1 MLIEGIWS
9 VIFSLGVSD
18 SLHPPLFLIVMEF
31 IMTYEEFKILY
42 KKLVIELL
50 RNDAPKVPNMIFS
63 KSSAK
68 IADKLSD
75 LCEEYPDYGE
85 RVDCETW
92 SEI

>member
-9 VIFSLGVSD
+9 VIFSLGVSG
-18 SLHPPLFLIVMEF
+18 SLLPLLIIMEF

>member
-9 VIFSLGVSD
+9 VIFSLGVSG
-18 SLHPPLFLIVMEF
+18 SLFPLLIIMEF

-92 SEI
+92 GEI

>member
-18 SLHPPLFLIVMEF
+18 SLFPLLIIMEF
-31 IMTYEEFKILY
+31 IMTYEQFKILY
-42 KKLVIELL
+42 KNLVIELL
-50 RNDAPKVPNMIFS
+50 RDDAPKVPNMIFS

-75 LCEEYPDYGE
+75 LCEEYPDYEE

>member
-9 VIFSLGVSD
+9 VIFSLGVSG
-18 SLHPPLFLIVMEF
+18 SLFPLLIIIMEF
-31 IMTYEEFKILY
+31 IMTYEQFKILY
-42 KKLVIELL
+42 KNLVIELL
-50 RNDAPKVPNMIFS
+50 RDDAPKVPNMIFS

-75 LCEEYPDYGE
+75 LCEEYPDYEE

>member
-9 VIFSLGVSD
+9 VIFSLGVSG
-18 SLHPPLFLIVMEF
+18 SLFPLLIIMEF
-31 IMTYEEFKILY
+31 IMTYEEFKIIY

-50 RNDAPKVPNMIFS
+50 RDDAPKVPNMIFS

-75 LCEEYPDYGE
+75 LCEEYPDYEE

>member
-18 SLHPPLFLIVMEF
+18 SLFPLLIIMEF
-31 IMTYEEFKILY
+31 IMTYEQFKILY

-50 RNDAPKVPNMIFS
+50 RDDAPKVPNMIFS

-75 LCEEYPDYGE
+75 LCEEYPDYEE

>member
-18 SLHPPLFLIVMEF
+18 SLFPLLIIMEF

-50 RNDAPKVPNMIFS
+50 RDDAPKVPNMIFS

-75 LCEEYPDYGE
+75 LCEEYPDYEE

>member
-1 MLIEGIWS
+1 VLIEGIWS
-9 VIFSLGVSD
+9 VIFSLGVSG
-18 SLHPPLFLIVMEF
+18 SLLPLLIIMEF

-75 LCEEYPDYGE
+75 LCEEYPDYEE

>member
-9 VIFSLGVSD
+9 VIFSLGVSG
-18 SLHPPLFLIVMEF
+18 SLLPLLIIMEF

-50 RNDAPKVPNMIFS
+50 RDDAPKVPNMIFS

>member
-1 MLIEGIWS
+1 MLIEEIWS
-9 VIFSLGVSD
+9 VIFSLGVSG
-18 SLHPPLFLIVMEF
+18 SLFPLLIIMEF

-50 RNDAPKVPNMIFS
+50 RDDAPKVPNMIFS

-75 LCEEYPDYGE
+75 LCEEYPDYEE

>member
-9 VIFSLGVSD
+9 VIFSLGVSG
-18 SLHPPLFLIVMEF
+18 SLFPLLIIMEF

-50 RNDAPKVPNMIFS
+50 RDDAPKVPNMIFY

-68 IADKLSD
+68 IADKL
-75 LCEEYPDYGE
+75 
-85 RVDCETW
+85 
-92 SEI
+92 

>member
-9 VIFSLGVSD
+9 VIFSLGVSG
-18 SLHPPLFLIVMEF
+18 SLFPLLIIMEF

-50 RNDAPKVPNMIFS
+50 RDDAPKVPNMIFS

-75 LCEEYPDYGE
+75 LCEEYPDYEE

>member
-1 MLIEGIWS
+1 
-9 VIFSLGVSD
+9 
-18 SLHPPLFLIVMEF
+18 MEF
-31 IMTYEEFKILY
+31 IMTYEQFKILY